1 MQTEIGG
8 HGHLCPRTTVSALVR
23 GHGRGHGH
31 LKNQDRGHG
40 RGHGHR
46 NNCFQQL
53 NHLVKGRTTIV
64 EYRCRPSTLNTVHNH
79 PD

>member
-1 MQTEIGG
+1 MDMDTRVRGQP
-8 HGHLCPRTTVSALVR
+8 CPPR

-46 NNCFQQL
+46 NFCNISNSTIFDKENSCCF
-53 NHLVKGRTTIV
+53 
-64 EYRCRPSTLNTVHNH
+64 E
-79 PD
+79 